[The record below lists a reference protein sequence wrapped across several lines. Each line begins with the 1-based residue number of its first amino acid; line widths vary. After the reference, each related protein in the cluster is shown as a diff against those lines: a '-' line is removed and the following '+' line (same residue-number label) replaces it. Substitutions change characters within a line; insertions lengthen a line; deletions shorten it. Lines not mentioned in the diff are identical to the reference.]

1 MMLKKDYYRLNKV
14 KKVNNNYKKS
24 QNQLK
29 KLENNQKNKYNHIN
43 KHNKQIHL

>member
-1 MMLKKDYYRLNKV
+1 MMLKIDYYRLNKV

-29 KLENNQKNKYNHIN
+29 KLENNWKNNFKRKKRKN
-43 KHNKQIHL
+43 

>member
-29 KLENNQKNKYNHIN
+29 KLENNWKNNFKRKKKKN
-43 KHNKQIHL
+43 